1 MWQRLE
7 RREISRLRGPAPD
20 AESPLDALDLDAAP
34 CLRHSP
40 GDDPPLGYLDP
51 VSHFRPNPAVDFGS
65 AVDFG
70 YWNPDKQPQNGNQ
83 PRRWG

>member
-34 CLRHSP
+34 AFAT
-40 GDDPPLGYLDP
+40 PPVL
-51 VSHFRPNPAVDFGS
+51 PA
-65 AVDFG
+65 
-70 YWNPDKQPQNGNQ
+70 PTL
-83 PRRWG
+83 RWGTWTP